1 MKTLCGMAFG
11 VLLVVSLLLFG
22 GSVCV
27 VGECAETTYLK
38 IASGTVGGT
47 WFSGGSV
54 LASIL
59 TEKVEGVRAS
69 PTIGGGVS
77 NCRDLDANRAQIG
90 YSYSGTALDAWEGR
104 PPFEKPLKN
113 LRYIGNQYIEPFH
126 IVSLASKGY
135 KTIDDL
141 KGKRFSP
148 GKEGFTGKIVF
159 DRLLAESN
167 LKYDDFGKAT
177 LVGFPDGAL
186 LMKDDHIDFYAL
198 LTMPP
203 NSAFMDVDTFSPVE
217 IMQLPQAL
225 LDTMATKY
233 GMEKWVIPAGA
244 YKGVTKDV
252 TTVGYSGGF
261 YCSKDLPEDL
271 VYRIT
276 KALWENVERFVE
288 VAPVSYKGQIKF
300 ENALRG
306 TVLPLHPG
314 ALKFYREKGLQ
325 IPKAGEASPN

>member
-1 MKTLCGMAFG
+1 
-11 VLLVVSLLLFG
+11 
-22 GSVCV
+22 
-27 VGECAETTYLK
+27 
-38 IASGTVGGT
+38 
-47 WFSGGSV
+47 
-54 LASIL
+54 
-59 TEKVEGVRAS
+59 
-69 PTIGGGVS
+69 
-77 NCRDLDANRAQIG
+77 
-90 YSYSGTALDAWEGR
+90 
-104 PPFEKPLKN
+104 
-113 LRYIGNQYIEPFH
+113 
-126 IVSLASKGY
+126 
-135 KTIDDL
+135 
-141 KGKRFSP
+141 
-148 GKEGFTGKIVF
+148 
-159 DRLLAESN
+159 
-167 LKYDDFGKAT
+167 
-177 LVGFPDGAL
+177 
-186 LMKDDHIDFYAL
+186 
-198 LTMPP
+198 
-203 NSAFMDVDTFSPVE
+203 
-217 IMQLPQAL
+217 MQLPQAL

-288 VAPVSYKGQIKF
+288 VAPVSYKGQIKI